1 MHLPALTLL
10 LIILFIPAAGHAQD
24 GLPAAG
30 TKPDVHYVPT
40 PLDIVDAMLFV
51 AKVGEG
57 DIVYDLG
64 SGDGR
69 IVIAAARD
77 YGALGVGIDIDYR
90 RVSQARDNAERNGVA
105 GRVRFIRGDLFEA
118 DISQATVVTLY
129 LLEELNIRLRPKLLA
144 ELEPGTRI
152 VSHDFS
158 MGDWEP
164 EMVLPLDGATI
175 YLWIVP

>member
-1 MHLPALTLL
+1 MRF
-10 LIILFIPAAGHAQD
+10 LIILFLLIPAAAVAQGD
-24 GLPAAG
+24 APGPDR
-30 TKPDVHYVPT
+30 KPDIHYVPT
-40 PLDIVDAMLFV
+40 PMDIVDAMLFV
-51 AKVGEG
+51 AGVGED

-77 YGALGVGIDIDYR
+77 YGARGVGIDIDYR

-105 GRVRFIRGDLFEA
+105 DRVSFIRGDLFEA
-118 DISQATVVTLY
+118 DIGQATVVTLY
-129 LLEELNIRLRPKLLA
+129 LLEELNIKLRPKLLA
-144 ELEPGTRI
+144 ELAPGTRI
-152 VSHDFS
+152 VSHNFS

-164 EMVLPLDGATI
+164 EMILPLDGATV